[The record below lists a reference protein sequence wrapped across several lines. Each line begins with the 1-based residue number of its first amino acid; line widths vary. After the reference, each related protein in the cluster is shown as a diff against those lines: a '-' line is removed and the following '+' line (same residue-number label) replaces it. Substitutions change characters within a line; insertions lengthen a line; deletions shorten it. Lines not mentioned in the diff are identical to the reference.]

1 MITSYLDYGQG
12 RILMFLGPQFPLED
26 IQGLVNG
33 VHVSLCTI
41 CRNVTVSCA
50 GLTIE
55 RLFMSPGEK

>member
-1 MITSYLDYGQG
+1 MTSYLDYGQG
-12 RILMFLGPQFPLED
+12 KVLMFLGSQFLLED

-33 VHVSLCTI
+33 AHVLLCTI